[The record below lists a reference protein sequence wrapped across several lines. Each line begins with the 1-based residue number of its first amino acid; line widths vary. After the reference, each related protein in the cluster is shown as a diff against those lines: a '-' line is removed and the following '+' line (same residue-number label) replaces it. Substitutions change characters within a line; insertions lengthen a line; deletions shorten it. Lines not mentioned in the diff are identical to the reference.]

1 MPSQPQRTLNTYNN
15 GKPYTP
21 ARGRYARRD
30 RVEDYVCSVHPV
42 VEGFPTAG
50 EFQRKIV
57 RELKIRCYRSTTL
70 ECMRWL

>member
-42 VEGFPTAG
+42 VEGFPTGG